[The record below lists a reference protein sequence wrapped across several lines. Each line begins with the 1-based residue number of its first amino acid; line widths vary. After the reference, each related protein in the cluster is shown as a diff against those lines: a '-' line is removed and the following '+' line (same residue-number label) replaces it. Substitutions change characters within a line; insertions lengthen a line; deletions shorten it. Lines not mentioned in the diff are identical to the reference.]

1 MTTVSERRLAEF
13 VNRDNEIKA
22 FRNILEDGDALIIAY
37 WGGGGLG
44 KSSLL
49 SRMIHECAQRKLRKA
64 EIIWTDTRNHDY
76 LAIMRKVRDDV
87 GLDFFNKFTDLVNY
101 FTVPQYKLNIQVN
114 NVQSKIEVGR
124 NLKIEGESSVND
136 IAGVIIKDSMLVI
149 PRSDMDVPESERLAR
164 LTDSFIE
171 CFAAA
176 LSSGPPLVVFFDSV
190 EKMTLVTRKWVW
202 GELLGGVLDGRLK
215 NVRFVLCGRE
225 KPPQDLD
232 RDLQLI
238 LEDVELKPLDLDHII
253 EYLEKRGVD
262 KNLCEDL
269 AMMIMGPTRGEPL
282 RIANEVDKYLLM
294 KKKARRN
301 G

>member
-22 FRNILEDGDALIIAY
+22 FRDILGDGDTLIIAF

-49 SRMIHECAQRKLRKA
+49 SRMIHECAQRKLRKV
-64 EIIWTDTRNHDY
+64 EVVWTDTRNHDY

-87 GLDFFNKFTDLVNY
+87 GLGFFNKFTDLVNY
-101 FTVPQYKLNIQVN
+101 FTVPQYNLNVQVN
-114 NVQSKIEVGR
+114 NVHDIEVARGAQIGGGS
-124 NLKIEGESSVND
+124 KVDD

-176 LSSGPPLVVFFDSV
+176 LESGPPLVVFFDSV
-190 EKMTLVTRKWVW
+190 EKMTQNTRKWVW
-202 GELLGGVLDGRLK
+202 GELLSGVLDGRLK
-215 NVRFVLCGRE
+215 NIRFVLCGRE

-232 RDLQLI
+232 RNLQLI
-238 LEDVELKPLDLDHII
+238 LQDVELKPLDLDHVI

-282 RIANEVDKYLLM
+282 QIANEVDKYLLM
-294 KKKARRN
+294 KRKKAR
-301 G
+301 